1 VLRASFSK
9 GSIHF
14 EHRPA
19 CRQRGA
25 FLLLSMALASLL
37 ALRGEIKMPIRSL
50 LEGSIFGS
58 PEVAVIAASFEE
70 VLSRL
75 GIAQGTDPDREE
87 LIADQIIASA
97 SDGIVERR
105 RLVRETLSDLVH

>member
-1 VLRASFSK
+1 VVRASFSK

-19 CRQRGA
+19 WRQRGA
-25 FLLLSMALASLL
+25 FLLLSTVLAYGLG
-37 ALRGEIKMPIRSL
+37 LRGEVKMTIRSL

-87 LIADQIIASA
+87 LIAGWITATA
-97 SDGIVERR
+97 NDGIVERR
-105 RLVRETLSDLVH
+105 RLVRETLSNLVH